1 MRLAEDTEVS
11 QGPLNRREKHVNH
24 HHNSPSASSSLAARL
39 GQEGQVR
46 VADCYQ
52 CGKCTAGC
60 PAAEDMDIAPSQIL
74 RLLQT
79 EKTSHEERALRS
91 MSIWMCIGC
100 ETCVTRCPQE
110 VDLPRAMDF
119 LRQEALAR
127 EVANPEADDIVAF
140 HKAFMRS
147 VEKGGRTFE
156 LGMIGDYKLRTGH
169 LFKDMTVAP
178 SMFAKGKIGLLPHGG
193 ANKREIAEMFA
204 RARAVK
210 KEPQP

>member
-1 MRLAEDTEVS
+1 MSSHQE
-11 QGPLNRREKHVNH
+11 
-24 HHNSPSASSSLAARL
+24 PSHASHRLAARL
-39 GQEGQVR
+39 EQEADVR

-60 PAAEDMDIAPSQIL
+60 PAAEDMDVAPSQIL

-79 EKTSHEERALRS
+79 ESPKHEDRALKS
-91 MSIWMCIGC
+91 MAIWMCIGC

-110 VDLPRAMDF
+110 VDLARTMEF
-119 LRQEALAR
+119 LRQESLAR
-127 EVANPEADDIVAF
+127 NAVNQDADDIVAF
-140 HKAFMRS
+140 HQAFLRS

-178 SMFAKGKIGLLPHGG
+178 SMFFKGKIGLFPHGG
-193 ANKREIAEMFA
+193 ANKREVAKMFA
-204 RARAVK
+204 RARALK
-210 KEPQP
+210 KESQT

>member
-1 MRLAEDTEVS
+1 MSSNQKSPTAQ
-11 QGPLNRREKHVNH
+11 QG
-24 HHNSPSASSSLAARL
+24 LAARL
-39 GQEGQVR
+39 EHEGEVR

-60 PAAEDMDIAPSQIL
+60 PAAEDMDVAPSQIL

-79 EKTSHEERALRS
+79 KTPSHEDRALRS
-91 MSIWMCIGC
+91 MAIWMCIGC

-119 LRQEALAR
+119 LRQQALAR
-127 EVANPEADDIVAF
+127 DVANPDAGDIVAF
-140 HKAFMRS
+140 HKAFLHS
-147 VEKGGRTFE
+147 VEKGGRMFE

-169 LFKDMTVAP
+169 LLKDVGVAP
-178 SMFAKGKIGLLPHGG
+178 SMFFKGKIGLLPHGG
-193 ANKREIAEMFA
+193 ANKREVAAMFA

-210 KEPQP
+210 KESQP

>member
-1 MRLAEDTEVS
+1 MS
-11 QGPLNRREKHVNH
+11 SHQS
-24 HHNSPSASSSLAARL
+24 SPTVPQSLAARL
-39 GQEGQVR
+39 EREGEVR

-60 PAAEDMDIAPSQIL
+60 PAAEDMDVSPSQIL

-79 EKTSHEERALRS
+79 GTPSHADRALRS

-119 LRQEALAR
+119 LRQQALAR
-127 EVANPEADDIVAF
+127 DVANPDAGDIVAF
-140 HKAFMRS
+140 HKAFLHS
-147 VEKGGRTFE
+147 VEKGGRMFE

-169 LFKDMTVAP
+169 LFKDLGVAP
-178 SMFAKGKIGLLPHGG
+178 SMFFKGKIGLLPHGG

-210 KEPQP
+210 KESQP

>member
-1 MRLAEDTEVS
+1 MS
-11 QGPLNRREKHVNH
+11 SHQK
-24 HHNSPSASSSLAARL
+24 SPSAQQSLAARL
-39 GQEGQVR
+39 EQEGEVS

-60 PAAEDMDIAPSQIL
+60 PAAEDMDLPPSQVL

-79 EKTSHEERALRS
+79 ESTEHEDRALRS

-100 ETCVTRCPQE
+100 ETCVSRCPQE
-110 VDLPRAMDF
+110 VDLPRTMDF

-127 EVANPEADDIVAF
+127 DVANQEAGDIVAF

-147 VEKGGRTFE
+147 VEKGGRLFE
-156 LGMIGDYKLRTGH
+156 FGMVGDFKMRTGH
-169 LFKDMTVAP
+169 FFKDLGIAP
-178 SMFAKGKIGLLPHGG
+178 SMFFKGKMGLLPHGG
-193 ANKREIAEMFA
+193 ANKQEIAEMFA

-210 KEPQP
+210 KESET

>member
-1 MRLAEDTEVS
+1 MSR
-11 QGPLNRREKHVNH
+11 H
-24 HHNSPSASSSLAARL
+24 HESVSASSSLAARL
-39 GQEGQVR
+39 EQEGEVS

-60 PAAEDMDIAPSQIL
+60 PAAEEMDVAPSQVL

-79 EKTSHEERALRS
+79 ETPKHEERALKS
-91 MSIWMCIGC
+91 LAIWMCVGC

-110 VDLPRAMDF
+110 VDLPRTMDF

-127 EVANPEADDIVAF
+127 ELANSGAGDIIAF
-140 HKAFMRS
+140 HKAFLRS
-147 VEKGGRTFE
+147 VERSGRLFE

-169 LFKDMTVAP
+169 FFKDLGVAP
-178 SMFAKGKIGLLPHGG
+178 TMFRKGKIGLWPHGG
-193 ANKREIAEMFA
+193 ANPREVAEIFA

-210 KEPQP
+210 KESLT

>member
-1 MRLAEDTEVS
+1 MSSHQDPSHVS
-11 QGPLNRREKHVNH
+11 H
-24 HHNSPSASSSLAARL
+24 SLAARL
-39 GQEGQVR
+39 EKEGDVS

-60 PAAEDMDIAPSQIL
+60 PAAEEMDVAPSQVL

-79 EKTSHEERALRS
+79 EAPKHEERALKS
-91 MSIWMCIGC
+91 MAIWMCIGC

-127 EVANPEADDIVAF
+127 NVVNEEADDIVAF
-140 HKAFMRS
+140 HKAFMNS
-147 VEKGGRTFE
+147 VEKGARLFE

-169 LFKDMTVAP
+169 FFKDMNVAP
-178 SMFAKGKIGLLPHGG
+178 SMFFKGKIGLLPHGG
-193 ANKREIAEMFA
+193 GNRREVVEIFA

-210 KEPQP
+210 KESQT

>member
-1 MRLAEDTEVS
+1 MS
-11 QGPLNRREKHVNH
+11 SHEKT
-24 HHNSPSASSSLAARL
+24 PPAASSLAARL
-39 GQEGQVR
+39 EREGEVS

-60 PAAEDMDIAPSQIL
+60 PAAEDMDLPPSQVL

-79 EKTSHEERALRS
+79 ESTPHQDRVLRS

-110 VDLPRAMDF
+110 VDLPRVMDF

-127 EVANPEADDIVAF
+127 DVANQEAGDIVAF
-140 HKAFMRS
+140 HKAFLRS
-147 VEKGGRTFE
+147 VEKGGRLFE
-156 LGMIGDYKLRTGH
+156 FGMVGDFKMRTGH
-169 LFKDMTVAP
+169 FFKDLGVAP
-178 SMFAKGKIGLLPHGG
+178 SMFFKGKMGLLPHGG
-193 ANKREIAEMFA
+193 ANKHEIAEMFA

-210 KEPQP
+210 KESET

>member
-1 MRLAEDTEVS
+1 MS
-11 QGPLNRREKHVNH
+11 SHPK
-24 HHNSPSASSSLAARL
+24 SPSASSSLAARL
-39 GQEGQVR
+39 EQEGEVS

-60 PAAEDMDIAPSQIL
+60 PAAEDMDVAPSQVL

-79 EKTSHEERALRS
+79 ETPKHEERALKS
-91 MSIWMCIGC
+91 LAIWMCIGC

-127 EVANPEADDIVAF
+127 DVVSAEAGDIVAF
-140 HKAFMRS
+140 HKAFLRS
-147 VEKGGRTFE
+147 VEKGGRLFE
-156 LGMIGDYKLRTGH
+156 FGMIGDYKLRTGH
-169 LFKDMTVAP
+169 FFKDLGVAP
-178 SMFAKGKIGLLPHGG
+178 TMFLKGKIGLLPHGG
-193 ANKREIAEMFA
+193 AKRREVAEIFA

-210 KEPQP
+210 KESQT